1 MMMMMMITSEQPVG
15 ISCKSILRRDENR
28 SARRKT
34 LGIRLRST
42 NNSAQAGIE
51 PRSLRWEARMLTT
64 APPWH
69 PVSGRLDCHLHCRRS
84 TEESE
89 RSD

>member
-51 PRSLRWEARMLTT
+51 PGSLRW
-64 APPWH
+64 
-69 PVSGRLDCHLHCRRS
+69 
-84 TEESE
+84 
-89 RSD
+89 